1 MLLPLMRHRQ
11 PAEDVV
17 REAVTLAQQL
27 PEREQGRVLGPIL
40 GLAYHYLGE
49 AIVNWLMEELMA
61 TSTMRE
67 YFAEAIEQG
76 LARGRV
82 EAGRAYI
89 LRVLAQR
96 FGVVPADLEQ
106 RLGVVTDPAR
116 MDALFD
122 AALSVASI
130 EAFAT
135 LLL

>member
-1 MLLPLMRHRQ
+1 
-11 PAEDVV
+11 
-17 REAVTLAQQL
+17 
-27 PEREQGRVLGPIL
+27 
-40 GLAYHYLGE
+40 
-49 AIVNWLMEELMA
+49 
-61 TSTMRE
+61 
-67 YFAEAIEQG
+67 
-76 LARGRV
+76 V

-135 LLL
+135 LLPDRP